1 MIRLMYLPA
10 VVIAV
15 VLGILLVWLGGTL
28 GITGPMLT
36 RFARSVPSWF
46 GLALFLLICAFL
58 VTASIWIL
66 AQSVG
71 EDGCELTRIY
81 A

>member
-1 MIRLMYLPA
+1 MIRLIDLPA

-58 VTASIWIL
+58 VTASIWIWRKVL
-66 AQSVG
+66 AKLG
-71 EDGCELTRIY
+71 
-81 A
+81 AN